1 MPDDSYLWASLI
13 DRAAGV
19 IAERGLLGSRL
30 GSLTREFGKPALFGL
45 KNALENLSKGQKI
58 TLCADLGRVYRGRRD
73 ELLAGAAKPR
83 DFMPGSPVFRIL
95 QHAAAHILPLTI
107 DVDSL
112 AHPQVVTDPLRL
124 NQILVNTVGNAVKFT
139 PAGGLVTVT
148 LTELPD
154 APRGFGSYRM
164 TVSDTGCGM
173 TPEFLDRIFLPFER
187 DGLGYANKTEGT
199 GLGMTI
205 TKSLVDL
212 MGGEIAV
219 ESVVGRGS
227 TFAITLPL
235 RVADADELAEAREKA
250 EAAERCQRD
259 FTGCKVLVVDDDDLS
274 REILVEILKDYGFKP
289 EEARDGD
296 AAVRKVAS
304 VEPFYYDAV
313 LMDMRMPRMDGDE
326 ATREIRA
333 LDRPDAATLPIIAE
347 TADAFEEGQRRAR
360 DAGMTAL
367 TTKPLNIHELVALL
381 AEHIP
386 EK

>member
-1 MPDDSYLWASLI
+1 MPTRPAASALSL
-13 DRAAGV
+13 DR
-19 IAERGLLGSRL
+19 ERHRL
-30 GSLTREFGKPALFGL
+30 R
-45 KNALENLSKGQKI
+45 Q
-58 TLCADLGRVYRGRRD
+58 
-73 ELLAGAAKPR
+73 
-83 DFMPGSPVFRIL
+83 
-95 QHAAAHILPLTI
+95 
-107 DVDSL
+107 
-112 AHPQVVTDPLRL
+112 
-124 NQILVNTVGNAVKFT
+124 
-139 PAGGLVTVT
+139 
-148 LTELPD
+148 
-154 APRGFGSYRM
+154 
-164 TVSDTGCGM
+164 

-219 ESVVGRGS
+219 KASW
-227 TFAITLPL
+227 A
-235 RVADADELAEAREKA
+235 VARRSPSRCRCARPDADELAEAREKA
-250 EAAERCQRD
+250 VVAERCQRD

-367 TTKPLNIHELVALL
+367 TTKPLNIHELMALL

>member
-1 MPDDSYLWASLI
+1 MPK
-13 DRAAGV
+13 
-19 IAERGLLGSRL
+19 
-30 GSLTREFGKPALFGL
+30 REDIKSAT
-45 KNALENLSKGQKI
+45 SK
-58 TLCADLGRVYRGRRD
+58 
-73 ELLAGAAKPR
+73 
-83 DFMPGSPVFRIL
+83 
-95 QHAAAHILPLTI
+95 
-107 DVDSL
+107 
-112 AHPQVVTDPLRL
+112 
-124 NQILVNTVGNAVKFT
+124 
-139 PAGGLVTVT
+139 
-148 LTELPD
+148 
-154 APRGFGSYRM
+154 
-164 TVSDTGCGM
+164 
-173 TPEFLDRIFLPFER
+173 
-187 DGLGYANKTEGT
+187 
-199 GLGMTI
+199 
-205 TKSLVDL
+205 
-212 MGGEIAV
+212 
-219 ESVVGRGS
+219 
-227 TFAITLPL
+227 
-235 RVADADELAEAREKA
+235 LAEAREKA
-250 EAAERCQRD
+250 AAAERCQRD

-381 AEHIP
+381 AEYIP